1 MFFDFC
7 INLTRLADCFIF
19 LCFEFWVWLWWLIKL
34 GGKEQKREKNY
45 GFFVYWVGGCDKWR
59 SEGKWV
65 GWFLVD
71 M

>member
-1 MFFDFC
+1 MVEK
-7 INLTRLADCFIF
+7 I
-19 LCFEFWVWLWWLIKL
+19 

-45 GFFVYWVGGCDKWR
+45 GFCVYWVGGCDKWR
-59 SEGKWV
+59 SEGQWV